1 MWILLAMILIMPLEK
16 NPRLQLSGDITVIK
30 VLGMIG
36 LIWALG
42 LVVAGRAKLEL
53 LDSTQTKVLVLY
65 VGTMLFASILSG
77 VQPRPLT
84 AEEQLLQAAEARLGH
99 GGAVADQWLP
109 LKRFVHVLAFLP
121 LTLVAVRR
129 ERDLLLALKTVVLT
143 MMFLLPYGYRQ
154 MYKYGGRFGV
164 GLYEPNYL
172 GLVLVLLVPIAFVL
186 AREARVGWKRAM
198 WYTAMVVMLLEIV
211 MTASRGALVAIMA
224 VLPLLALRFM
234 RRPVLVIGGAVAF
247 VVLLILSP
255 TDLGKRLRVGW
266 LEQREGPEMTISG
279 KEEVEVAT
287 GVQVSNETRISLLF
301 AGIRMIASYPVSG
314 VGLGQFKPSSV
325 AYGANLPHIAHNT
338 YLELGAEAGLPA
350 LGAFVWFFGATF
362 ASLRRTSRLAE
373 AAGRPDLANL
383 ATAIRSGLTGYL
395 VDALF
400 LSAQYEKY
408 LWLVIYLSVC
418 LGRIVGRLPKRADP
432 PPEAA
437 ITRPQRQR
445 FAWNAW

>member
-16 NPRLQLSGDITVIK
+16 NPHLQLSGDITVIK
-30 VLGMIG
+30 VLGLIG
-36 LIWALG
+36 FIWALG
-42 LVVAGRAKLEL
+42 LVVAGRAKLGL
-53 LDSTQTKVLVLY
+53 LESTQTKVLLLY

-77 VQPRPLT
+77 VQSRPLT
-84 AEEQLLQAAEARLGH
+84 AEEQLLRAAEAGLGH

-109 LKRFVHVLAFLP
+109 LKRLIHVLAFLP
-121 LTLVAVRR
+121 LTLVAVRKEHHIR
-129 ERDLLLALKTVVLT
+129 LALKTAVVT
-143 MMFLLPYGYRQ
+143 MMLLLPYGYRQ
-154 MYKYGGRFGV
+154 MHKYGGRFGV

-172 GLVLVLLVPIAFVL
+172 ALALVLLVPIAFVL
-186 AREARVGWKRAM
+186 AREERVGWRRVM

-211 MTASRGALVAIMA
+211 MTASRGGLIAILV
-224 VLPLLALRFM
+224 VLPLLALRLM
-234 RRPVLVIGGAVAF
+234 RHPVLVISGAVAF

-255 TDLGKRLRVGW
+255 TDLGKRLRAGW
-266 LEQREGPEMTISG
+266 LEGDGPEMIISG

-301 AGIRMIASYPVSG
+301 AGIRMIASNPLTG

-325 AYGANLPHIAHNT
+325 AYGANLPHIGHNT

-383 ATAIRSGLTGYL
+383 ATAIRSGLAGYL
-395 VDALF
+395 IDALF

-418 LGRIVGRLPKRADP
+418 LGRSVGKLPKRADP
-432 PPEAA
+432 QPEAA
-437 ITRPQRQR
+437 ITRPRPQR
-445 FAWNAW
+445 FAWSAW